1 MQALRILIALLLSG
15 VLGKDLQECEDLGKG
30 SHLCREI
37 ESFEQLSRYVGEN
50 WRSVKVVNEHTGT
63 ESAEDGELPGL
74 SRLLHLDLSETGGV
88 TLGERGLRD
97 FKDLQELNLTH
108 CQLEEMQAQH
118 FPNKSQLINID
129 VSFNDIQII
138 TAKLMSGLTNLEY
151 ANFSNNLIA
160 EIEPDAFKDLKKL
173 VFLDLTT
180 NEQENITLG
189 ENANLRYLSISNNNV
204 RDVSAI

>member
-1 MQALRILIALLLSG
+1 
-15 VLGKDLQECEDLGKG
+15 
-30 SHLCREI
+30 
-37 ESFEQLSRYVGEN
+37 
-50 WRSVKVVNEHTGT
+50 
-63 ESAEDGELPGL
+63 
-74 SRLLHLDLSETGGV
+74 
-88 TLGERGLRD
+88 
-97 FKDLQELNLTH
+97 
-108 CQLEEMQAQH
+108 LEEVQAQH

-204 RDVSAI
+204 RDVSALYLALEVII